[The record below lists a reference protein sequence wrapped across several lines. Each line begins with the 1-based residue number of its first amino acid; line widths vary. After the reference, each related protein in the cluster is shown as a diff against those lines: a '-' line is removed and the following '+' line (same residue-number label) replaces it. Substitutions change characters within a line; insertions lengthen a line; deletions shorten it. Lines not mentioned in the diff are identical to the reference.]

1 MTQVRRTEIAHRSI
15 LVTGAQ
21 GVSGA
26 AVLEHYAANSANT
39 VYGLSRRSAES
50 HDNIRHI
57 SVDLL
62 DRVDI
67 MAKLSVIPNPTHL
80 VFGAYVDKKT
90 PPRRARSTLS
100 F

>member
-67 MAKLSVIPNPTHL
+67 MA
-80 VFGAYVDKKT
+80 
-90 PPRRARSTLS
+90 S
-100 F
+100 FR